1 MNYKIISILGIIL
14 IVSILFSVSFV
25 ASSNYS
31 CMPEKVKGV
40 IKPTAGFTAL
50 TGVKE
55 LPMDV
60 SKGTLILSG
69 FKCK

>member
-25 ASSNYS
+25 ASSNYN

-50 TGVKE
+50 TGVDK
-55 LPMDV
+55 LPMEV